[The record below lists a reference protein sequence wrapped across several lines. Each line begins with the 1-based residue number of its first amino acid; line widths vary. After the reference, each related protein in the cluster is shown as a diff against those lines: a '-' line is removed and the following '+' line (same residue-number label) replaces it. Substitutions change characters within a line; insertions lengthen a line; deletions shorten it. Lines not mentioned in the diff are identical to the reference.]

1 MAMKIGPMGAG
12 RTAISTADAD
22 SVTVRGRDLCGELM
36 GGRSF
41 TEFFLLALLGREPTE
56 DQRFFVDAMLIA
68 IAEHGLTPSVQA
80 ARMTLA
86 AGPEAFQGAVA
97 ASVLGCGSVILGS
110 SDAAGAFLADGVAE
124 ARAAGEAVEVAAR
137 RLAVRQHAAGR
148 PLPGFGHPLHKPVDP
163 RAERLIDLARQRG
176 VVGDHTRLALALRD
190 CVAEVWGKPLP
201 LNVSGAI
208 PAILLDLDFPLGA
221 MKGIP
226 ILARVAGTIAHL
238 NEETA
243 RPIGFRLAHA
253 AARDID
259 YDGG

>member
-1 MAMKIGPMGAG
+1 MRIGRQGEG
-12 RTAISTADAD
+12 RTAISTADAA
-22 SVTVRGRDLCGELM
+22 SITVRGRDLCGELM

-41 TEFFLLALLGREPTE
+41 TEFFLLALLGREPTD

-110 SDAAGAFLADGVAE
+110 SEIAGALLTEGVAE
-124 ARAAGEAVEVAAR
+124 ARSSGEPIAAVAR
-137 RLAVRQHAAGR
+137 RLAEREHGAGR

-163 RAERLIDLARQRG
+163 RAERLIALAEERG
-176 VVGDHTRLALALRD
+176 VAGAHTALALALRD
-190 CVAEVWGKPLP
+190 CVADIWGKPLP

-208 PAILLDLDFPLGA
+208 PAILLDLDFPPGA

-238 NEETA
+238 HEESA